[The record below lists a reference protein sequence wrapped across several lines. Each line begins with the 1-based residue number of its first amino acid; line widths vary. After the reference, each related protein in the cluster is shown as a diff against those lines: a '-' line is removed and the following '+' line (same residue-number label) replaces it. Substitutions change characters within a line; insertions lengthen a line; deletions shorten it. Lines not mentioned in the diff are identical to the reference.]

1 MTNLYEAI
9 AKLHEIYTEESINN
23 FLKNDR
29 DKCKY
34 KNETSW
40 KAFVK
45 NSKYLVKKPIENNE
59 DIIYF
64 SNDLP
69 MPNWKIYVIAD
80 YLRMIYEIELT
91 KEERNY
97 FEVALAYLIH
107 YKKVPF
113 ENIKVAIKNL
123 IPLKD
128 KFMQKFKT
136 AKSLKTKEAEET
148 IEKMLIEYESEI

>member
-1 MTNLYEAI
+1 MFNEKIEIDGLETRYTKKSIKNFVEYEW
-9 AKLHEIYTEESINN
+9 NN
-23 FLKNDR
+23 CYLKNKRNFDL
-29 DKCKY
+29 
-34 KNETSW
+34 
-40 KAFVK
+40 FVK
-45 NSKYLVKKPIENNE
+45 KSLYLKEKPIENNE

-91 KEERNY
+91 RDERKY
-97 FEVALAYLIH
+97 FEIALAYLFY

-128 KFMQKFKT
+128 KFMQKFKS

>member
-1 MTNLYEAI
+1 MANLYEAI
-9 AKLHEIYTEESINN
+9 AKLHETYTEESINN
-23 FLKNDR
+23 FLKNDW

-34 KNETSW
+34 KNEASR

-91 KEERNY
+91 KDERKY
-97 FEVALAYLIH
+97 FEIALAYLFY

-113 ENIKVAIKNL
+113 ENIKAAIKNL

-128 KFMQKFKT
+128 KFMQKFKS